1 MIAVKL
7 IRNKQ
12 FPLDIPEGT
21 VIKHG
26 DLVIVLTEKGEEV
39 TTAYY
44 VPPQVESILRRK
56 KVPSIPFVRIM
67 TEDDK
72 KEYEEI
78 QKMEEQGY
86 KDCLELIK
94 QHNLQMNL
102 IQCKYTFDK
111 RKVTFYYTAPER
123 VDFRNLLKDLTKVFK
138 RVRID
143 LKHIGVRDETSLCCG
158 NGLCGRTFCCCTFK
172 RQFDSINIKL
182 AHDQSMPITPS
193 KISGTCGRLL
203 CCLNYEYKNYIET
216 AKEMVPIGSG
226 VMTQDGVGRV
236 CALNILT
243 DKVSV
248 KLSDGKIKEYP
259 NKEVEMIDTDVNIE
273 IDTNSAGYK
282 YASMQQTEEHIDI
295 KLFEDQFEV
304 CDILHNNCFYHTKIK
319 RNPESMSHLFQQG
332 YVSGASFAKY
342 TNEYI
347 EATNNVID
355 DPTQRLSGTPNG
367 KTIHYLV
374 LSQADNP
381 RLSFFQKMSL
391 EEKITSLTAYQF
403 TVKISLIKGCPWA
416 R

>member
-203 CCLNYEYKNYIET
+203 
-216 AKEMVPIGSG
+216 
-226 VMTQDGVGRV
+226 
-236 CALNILT
+236 
-243 DKVSV
+243 
-248 KLSDGKIKEYP
+248 
-259 NKEVEMIDTDVNIE
+259 
-273 IDTNSAGYK
+273 
-282 YASMQQTEEHIDI
+282 
-295 KLFEDQFEV
+295 
-304 CDILHNNCFYHTKIK
+304 
-319 RNPESMSHLFQQG
+319 
-332 YVSGASFAKY
+332 
-342 TNEYI
+342 
-347 EATNNVID
+347 
-355 DPTQRLSGTPNG
+355 
-367 KTIHYLV
+367 
-374 LSQADNP
+374 
-381 RLSFFQKMSL
+381 
-391 EEKITSLTAYQF
+391 
-403 TVKISLIKGCPWA
+403 
-416 R
+416 

>member
-39 TTAYY
+39 TAAYY
-44 VPPQVESILRRK
+44 VPPQVESILKRK

-158 NGLCGRTFCCCTFK
+158 NGLCGRPFCCCTFK

-273 IDTNSAGYK
+273 IDTNSSGYK

-295 KLFEDQFEV
+295 KLFED
-304 CDILHNNCFYHTKIK
+304 DKNSSTGNI
-319 RNPESMSHLFQQG
+319 
-332 YVSGASFAKY
+332 
-342 TNEYI
+342 
-347 EATNNVID
+347 
-355 DPTQRLSGTPNG
+355 
-367 KTIHYLV
+367 
-374 LSQADNP
+374 
-381 RLSFFQKMSL
+381 
-391 EEKITSLTAYQF
+391 
-403 TVKISLIKGCPWA
+403 
-416 R
+416 